1 MIKFPK
7 RKILD
12 FKTARLILSF
22 DACWTHTQAVS
33 NCYILCKV
41 NALKILR
48 ERNRKLYEV
57 SKGIHVGLK
66 QS

>member
-1 MIKFPK
+1 MIKFPR

-22 DACWTHTQAVS
+22 DACWTHTQAVL